1 MKLYLRLDTL
11 QYAAKETFPNLPV
24 ITTENAPD
32 MVKRVQALIDDDDML
47 GWAFDAK
54 VNQYNVSMGRTY
66 KQAGMPLKYVE
77 GRVIN
82 DDISDELAEFGD
94 IEIPTIY
101 IVEVPTDKEGQGD
114 SWLHDMC

>member
-11 QYAAKETFPNLPV
+11 QYAVKETLPYFPV
-24 ITTENAPD
+24 ITREN
-32 MVKRVQALIDDDDML
+32 VDDLLKPLQKLLNNDDML

-82 DDISDELAEFGD
+82 DDISDELAELRD

-101 IVEVPTDKEGQGD
+101 VVEVPTDKEGQGD
-114 SWLHDMC
+114 SWLQDM